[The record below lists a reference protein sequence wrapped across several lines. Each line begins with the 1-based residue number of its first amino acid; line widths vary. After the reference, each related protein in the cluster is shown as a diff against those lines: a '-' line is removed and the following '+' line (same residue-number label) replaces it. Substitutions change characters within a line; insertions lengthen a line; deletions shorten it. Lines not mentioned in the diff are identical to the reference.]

1 MAGWTVA
8 KILDR
13 EQAALRK
20 RGEIKPYI
28 DRAMQFAMPWRVEH
42 GRGRTAFEQL
52 FDSSGPTGVH
62 RFGSR
67 LQRDLTPPFSRWTK
81 LEGGPLIPED
91 QVEAVNRQLE
101 LATTV
106 CHAALDASGFA
117 KASHEAYSDLSIGTG
132 ALLAQEG
139 DDNELIRWNAVPPW
153 ALSIEEGA
161 SGRVDNVYW
170 RRKYPADQLAVLWP
184 KATAWPERVRKLIAE
199 GKTDEVEIVQAS
211 YFDLAIGRWRFDVIC
226 AEAGKDASI
235 KIFETEN
242 RTNPWI
248 VFRWWTTPGNPWGL
262 GPLLLTLPDI
272 MTANKAVEMIL
283 KAAAYALAPP
293 LMVAHDGVVNPD
305 TLRIAP
311 HALIRVAR
319 TGGPLGSSITPLE
332 MNGRVDLAQ
341 LSLADMRQNIA
352 QNLMARQLPPESASV
367 RSPTEIVERMREFA
381 FDTGSAFGRMNHEY
395 IPAVISRVL
404 DILDK
409 KKVPGIDFDELRIDH
424 LILKVRVTSPLAQ
437 QQNLEDVERGAR
449 FMELVKAIGG
459 DELLTAT
466 VNVEDIAKFAPM
478 MGAPAWLPRLKEDR
492 DKLMSAAGEAAAEGQ
507 APPMAGGGGNVVP
520 MPQIAA

>member
-1 MAGWTVA
+1 MAGWSVS
-8 KILDR
+8 KILAR

-20 RGEIKPYI
+20 RSEVKHYI

-91 QVEAVNRQLE
+91 QVEAVNRRLE

-106 CHAALDASGFA
+106 VHAALDASGFA

-153 ALSIEEGA
+153 ALAIEEGA

-199 GKTDEVEIVQAS
+199 GKTEEVEIVQAS
-211 YFDLAIGRWRFDVIC
+211 YFDLSIGRWRFDVIC
-226 AEAGKDASI
+226 VEGGKDASA
-235 KIFETEN
+235 KILETEN

-262 GPLLLTLPDI
+262 GPLMLTLPDI
-272 MTANKAVEMIL
+272 MTANKVVEMVL

-305 TLRIAP
+305 TLRVAP

-319 TGGPLGSSITPLE
+319 TGGPLGSSIQPLA
-332 MNGRVDLAQ
+332 MNGSVDLAQ
-341 LSLADMRQNIA
+341 LSLSDMRQNIA

-404 DILDK
+404 DVLDK

-437 QQNLEDVERGAR
+437 QQNLEDVERGTR

-466 VNVEDIAKFAPM
+466 VNVEDIAKFAPL
-478 MGAPAWLPRLKEDR
+478 MGAPAWLPRAKEDR
-492 DKLMSAAGEAAAEGQ
+492 DKLLNAVGDAAAEGQ
-507 APPMAGGGGNVVP
+507 APPMIQTQGAP
-520 MPQIAA
+520 PEMPNLAA